1 MLAQLI
7 SLSQLVT
14 PPSVHSPHDSGVR
27 QVAQLN
33 ARLSYALTCLTL
45 VWGVFTATGWVT
57 RLTGRQAVRSTHM
70 VFATFAL
77 AFGGIHTAS
86 FLFLTDSDEMFGWSN
101 VLVPLVGGGQLR
113 WALGIVGLEVMTAI
127 LISTGLVKFFVYR
140 RWLRLHQ
147 TAYLAVGLVI
157 VHSWLGAMANGH
169 LEILWVAGLT
179 LAIPTVVLGVL
190 RFVPSRALAG
200 TGLLS
205 NG

>member
-1 MLAQLI
+1 MSAQLI
-7 SLSQLVT
+7 TLTQLIT
-14 PPSVHSPHDSGVR
+14 SPTVHSAHDSGVR
-27 QVAQLN
+27 EVAQLN

-45 VWGVFTATGWVT
+45 VWGIFTATGWVVKM
-57 RLTGRQAVRSTHM
+57 TGRQAVRSTHM

-86 FLFLTDSDEMFGWSN
+86 FLFLTDSDETFGWAN
-101 VLVPLVGGGQLR
+101 VLVPLVDGGQLR
-113 WALGIVGLEVMTAI
+113 WALGIVGLEVMAAI

-147 TAYLAVGLVI
+147 TAYIAVGLII
-157 VHSWLGAMANGH
+157 VHSWLGAVANGH
-169 LEILWVAGLT
+169 LEILWLAGLT
-179 LAIPTVVLGVL
+179 LLIPTVVLSVL

-200 TGLLS
+200 AGLL